1 MTESVP
7 EQRANEHGLP
17 PVRVQLHGR
26 FALAV
31 GGQGVEHLL
40 PGRRARLLV
49 AVLALSNRTAVE
61 RSTLVDVLWSPARPG
76 DGAAGTFAAL
86 LSKVRTAIAP
96 GEIRGRRTL
105 QLVLPPGSI
114 IDAVVAQGALHAAE
128 AAAAREDWPRA
139 WTESLSALFVTQRGL
154 LGDFED
160 PWSEERREE
169 AAHQHRRVLRCYAEA
184 CLHLG
189 PGERAGAERSARTLI
204 ALDPLAE
211 TGYRLLMRAH
221 LAQDDRAAALAVY
234 ERMRCALRDQL
245 GASPSPAAQELH
257 AELLG

>member
-1 MTESVP
+1 MTEPDDV
-7 EQRANEHGLP
+7 P

-31 GGQGVEHLL
+31 AGEHVEHLL

-49 AVLALSNRTAVE
+49 AVLALSNRCAVE
-61 RSTLVDVLWSPARPG
+61 RSTLIDVLWRPALPG
-76 DGAAGTFAAL
+76 AGASGTFSAL
-86 LSKVRTAIAP
+86 LSKVRTLLGP
-96 GEIRGRRTL
+96 GEIHGRRCL

-114 IDAVVAQGALHAAE
+114 VDAVVAQRALHAAE
-128 AAAAREDWPRA
+128 SAAARADWARA

-154 LGDFED
+154 LGDFDD
-160 PWSEERREE
+160 PWSEERRAES
-169 AAHQHRRVLRCYAEA
+169 AHQHRRVLACYGEA

-189 PGERAGAERSARTLI
+189 PGERAGAERSARALI
-204 ALDPLAE
+204 GLDPLAE

-221 LAQDDRAAALAVY
+221 AAQDDRSAALAVY
-234 ERMRCALRDQL
+234 EQLRRALRDQL
-245 GASPSPAAQELH
+245 GTEPSPATQELH

>member
-1 MTESVP
+1 MAETDGP
-7 EQRANEHGLP
+7 P

-31 GGQGVEHLL
+31 EGRGVEHLL

-49 AVLALSNRTAVE
+49 AVLALSQRCAVE
-61 RSTLVDVLWSPARPG
+61 RSTLIDVLWSPARPG
-76 DGAAGTFAAL
+76 EGASGTFSAL
-86 LSKVRTAIAP
+86 LSKVRTVLAP
-96 GEIRGRRTL
+96 AEIRGRRSL

-114 IDAVVAQGALHAAE
+114 VDAVVAAGALHAAE
-128 AAAAREDWPRA
+128 SAAAHADWPRA
-139 WTESLSALFVTQRGL
+139 WTDALTALFVTQRGL
-154 LGDFED
+154 LGDFDD
-160 PWSEERREE
+160 PWSEERRQE
-169 AAHQHRRVLRCYAEA
+169 AAHQHRRVLACYGEA

-189 PGERAGAERSARTLI
+189 PGELAGAERSARALV
-204 ALDPLAE
+204 ALDPLSE

-234 ERMRCALRDQL
+234 EQMRRALREQL
-245 GASPSPAAQELH
+245 GVLPSPTTQELH